1 MIARIA
7 CRAEPTTRVELVTS
21 SLPRTRSGQLS
32 YVGSLYVLYLLSSL
46 SLRIFF
52 LHRSMGILPGFGSSL
67 PAERE
72 TGFEP
77 ATSSL
82 EGWSSTN

>member
-1 MIARIA
+1 MYLL
-7 CRAEPTTRVELVTS
+7 AEPTTRIELVTS

-32 YVGSLYVLYLLSSL
+32 YVGDPTYVIFEFCLLHL
-46 SLRIFF
+46 SWCVPPGFQK
-52 LHRSMGILPGFGSSL
+52 ILPS
-67 PAERE
+67 ERE

-82 EGWSSTN
+82 EG